1 MTILEWRP
9 KESAYDYAY
18 RVLLHNIVNLE
29 LAPGSEV
36 SSNKL
41 VDALSV
47 SRMPIREALNELSR
61 IGLVTI
67 LPQRGSY
74 IAKIDPQLVQESRFM
89 RLVLEIAVAKL
100 ACGGI
105 EERYLEALR
114 DNLAAY
120 RKASDAGNY
129 DYTLELDNEFHRL
142 IFVSVDKSWVYNNLR
157 TQMIHFDRLRKMA
170 IDAFADKSENTLKD
184 HEDILYA
191 ITRHD
196 AEMAE
201 MLMTRHLT
209 HYQEDLSSLMQQYP
223 DYFVQRKDKTEQGG

>member
-1 MTILEWRP
+1 MTILEWLP

-18 RVLLHNIVNLE
+18 RVLLHNIINLE

-61 IGLVTI
+61 IGLVNI

-74 IAKIDPQLVQESRFM
+74 IAKIDDRIVQESRFM

-100 ACGGI
+100 ACEGI
-105 EERYLEALR
+105 AESDLEALKN
-114 DNLAAY
+114 NLEEY
-120 RKASDAGNY
+120 RRADQTGNY
-129 DYTLELDNEFHRL
+129 DQTLALDNEFHRL
-142 IFVSVDKSWVYNNLR
+142 IFVSVDKAWVYNNLK
-157 TQMIHFDRLRKMA
+157 TQMIHFDRLRRLA
-170 IDAFADKSENTLKD
+170 IGCIADKSENTLKD

-201 MLMTRHLT
+201 MLVTRHLT
-209 HYQEDLSSLMQQYP
+209 HYQTDLSSLMKEYP
-223 DYFVQRKDKTEQGG
+223 DYFVLRKDRTE

>member
-1 MTILEWRP
+1 MTILEWLP

-18 RVLLHNIVNLE
+18 RVLLHNIINLE

-61 IGLVTI
+61 IGLVNI

-74 IAKIDPQLVQESRFM
+74 IAKIDDRIVQESRFM
-89 RLVLEIAVAKL
+89 RLD
-100 ACGGI
+100 
-105 EERYLEALR
+105 LEALKN
-114 DNLAAY
+114 NLEEY
-120 RKASDAGNY
+120 RRADQTGNY
-129 DYTLELDNEFHRL
+129 DQTLALDNEFHRL
-142 IFVSVDKSWVYNNLR
+142 IFVSVDKAWVYNNLK
-157 TQMIHFDRLRKMA
+157 TQMIHFDRLRRLA
-170 IDAFADKSENTLKD
+170 IGCIADKSENTLKD

-201 MLMTRHLT
+201 MLVTRHLT
-209 HYQEDLSSLMQQYP
+209 HYQTDLSSLMKEYP
-223 DYFVQRKDKTEQGG
+223 DYFVLRKDRAE

>member
-1 MTILEWRP
+1 MKILEWLP

-29 LAPGSEV
+29 LTPGSEV

-61 IGLVTI
+61 IGLVNI

-74 IAKIDPQLVQESRFM
+74 IAKIDPHLVEESRFM

-100 ACGGI
+100 ACEGI
-105 EERYLEALR
+105 SEKYLNAMRE
-114 DNLAAY
+114 NLDAY
-120 RKASDAGNY
+120 RKADSVGDHER
-129 DYTLELDNEFHRL
+129 TLALDNTFHEL
-142 IFVSVDKSWVYNNLR
+142 IFLSVDRAWVYKNLKA
-157 TQMIHFDRLRKMA
+157 QMFHFDRLRRLS
-170 IDAFADKSENTLKD
+170 IGIIADKSENTLKD

-201 MLMTRHLT
+201 MLITRHLT
-209 HYQEDLSSLMQQYP
+209 HYQADLSSLMKQYP
-223 DYFVQRKDKTEQGG
+223 DYFVSRKPETE